1 MPAQL
6 PGSAAARRR
15 RGYGGWSGLRG
26 PAVLIE
32 GQLPGGA
39 SRFSRPWFFQRSR
52 GGLVTIPPKGAIRS
66 SILLVAALSG
76 PIVIGT
82 PSPAPASTST
92 TIVATDVAAQAGIAQ
107 TTPTWSA

>member
-1 MPAQL
+1 M
-6 PGSAAARRR
+6 
-15 RGYGGWSGLRG
+15 
-26 PAVLIE
+26 
-32 GQLPGGA
+32 
-39 SRFSRPWFFQRSR
+39 
-52 GGLVTIPPKGAIRS
+52 TIPPKGAIRS

-107 TTPTWSA
+107 TTPTWSAPVADVNNETRTTRVGGLEPLPRWRERL